1 MSAITLQD
9 GRTAAASLVPDAF
22 VDFYMP
28 QANGEFV
35 KIYLYLLR
43 LAHSPNTQPTLSS
56 LADVLSCTEK
66 DVLRALR
73 YWEKTGL
80 LSLTFDGKVLCGIS
94 LRPLPETVYSENTA
108 ASEDTAA
115 QKDADT
121 GRASLRESGSEP
133 VSAGS
138 SKAAVPDRPAR
149 LSDSRVRQLRK
160 DNSEVQQLLF
170 LAEQYLGRTLS
181 PTDISRILYFYD
193 ELRFPMDLLEYL
205 IEYCVSRGNTSLHY
219 IEKVGLEWH
228 RDGIQTVKMAKT
240 RTSTWNKSYFSILK
254 AFGIRNR
261 NPIPSETE
269 FMDRWL
275 KEYGFSQDIIAEACA
290 RTITQTGQPSF
301 QYAEGILS
309 NWKQEGV
316 RTAADITSLD
326 AKHRELRQ
334 QKPSPAKSGRTQS
347 ANRFNNFHQREY
359 DYSQLEKQLLEKQLM
374 DH

>member
-1 MSAITLQD
+1 MIFYVANQIRKVHFMSSITLQD
-9 GRTAAASLVPDAF
+9 GRTPDASLVPDDF

-43 LAHSPNTQPTLSS
+43 LAHKPDVRPTLSV

-73 YWEKTGL
+73 YWEKAGL
-80 LSLTFDGKVLCGIS
+80 VSLSYEEKTLCGIS
-94 LRPLPETVYSENTA
+94 LCSLPVHDRAGEPAHSSPAQDTSA
-108 ASEDTAA
+108 AA
-115 QKDADT
+115 
-121 GRASLRESGSEP
+121 P
-133 VSAGS
+133 
-138 SKAAVPDRPAR
+138 AVPKPER
-149 LSDSRVRQLRK
+149 LSGSRVRQLQK
-160 DNSEVQQLLF
+160 DNSEIRQLLF

-193 ELRFPMDLLEYL
+193 VLHFPMDLLEYL
-205 IEYCVSRGNTSLHY
+205 IEYCVSRGSTSLHY

-228 RDGIQTVKMAKT
+228 RDGIRTVKMAPKT
-240 RTSTWNKSYFSILK
+240 RTSAWNKSYFSILK

-275 KEYGFSQDIIAEACA
+275 TEYGFSQDIIAEACS
-290 RTITQTGQPSF
+290 RTVTQTGQPSF

-309 NWKQEGV
+309 NWKQQGV
-316 RTAADITSLD
+316 KTLADISSLD
-326 AKHRELRQ
+326 AKHRESQ
-334 QKPSPAKSGRTQS
+334 QKQPAQRSGRTT
-347 ANRFNNFHQREY
+347 ANRFQQFPPERLRLRPARKKT
-359 DYSQLEKQLLEKQLM
+359 S
-374 DH
+374 

>member
-1 MSAITLQD
+1 MFSPVRRKTCC
-9 GRTAAASLVPDAF
+9 GRCDT
-22 VDFYMP
+22 
-28 QANGEFV
+28 G
-35 KIYLYLLR
+35 K
-43 LAHSPNTQPTLSS
+43 
-56 LADVLSCTEK
+56 
-66 DVLRALR
+66 
-73 YWEKTGL
+73 KTGL

-121 GRASLRESGSEP
+121 GRASLREAGSEP

-326 AKHRELRQ
+326 TKHRELRQ

>member
-108 ASEDTAA
+108 ASEDAAA

-121 GRASLRESGSEP
+121 GRASLREAGSEP

-275 KEYGFSQDIIAEACA
+275 KEYGFLTGYYRGSLCTHHHPDRAAQLPVRRGHSVQLEAGRGSDSSGYHLSGHKAQGIAAAEAVPGQIRPDA
-290 RTITQTGQPSF
+290 VGQPL
-301 QYAEGILS
+301 Q
-309 NWKQEGV
+309 
-316 RTAADITSLD
+316 
-326 AKHRELRQ
+326 
-334 QKPSPAKSGRTQS
+334 
-347 ANRFNNFHQREY
+347 
-359 DYSQLEKQLLEKQLM
+359 
-374 DH
+374 